1 MKRFNLLL
9 ALICLAFSLDTDA
22 QLLLS
27 LDSCRALAM
36 ENNKDLKIADEKIKA
51 AKFEKKAAFTKF
63 FPAIAAN
70 GAYMYSQKELSLL
83 NADQKLAIGNIGQ
96 KPAQAISNAMTQLV
110 QQHPELMQYL
120 APLAGMDIAGP
131 LNEVGDAIVE
141 AFRTDTRNVFGAAI
155 TLTQPIFTGGKII
168 AYNKITKYA
177 EQLAALQHD
186 TSMRDVI
193 LSIDQAYWQVI
204 SLSYKRQLAEGYLNL
219 LNKMNDDVGRMI
231 AEGVA
236 TQADGLSVKVKQNE
250 AEMALTQ
257 VDDGLTL
264 SRMALC
270 QLCGLDLDTDLQLV
284 DEFKQG
290 QVEATDKPEFDVD
303 EAVANRPEIKSLQL
317 AGDISRQQVNL
328 ARAEFLPTLAVTGG
342 YMMTNPSLFN
352 GFENR
357 VRGMWSVGAVVS
369 IPLCNWGGGI
379 YKMKA
384 AKSKALIAEYTL
396 DDAREKIRLQ
406 IAQASFKVD
415 ESAKKLETAKKNLEN
430 ADENLRYATI
440 GFNEGVIPASNTL
453 EAQAAWLKANS
464 EYVDA
469 QIEVKMNDLYLNK
482 AIGTLIK

>member
-1 MKRFNLLL
+1 
-9 ALICLAFSLDTDA
+9 
-22 QLLLS
+22 
-27 LDSCRALAM
+27 
-36 ENNKDLKIADEKIKA
+36 
-51 AKFEKKAAFTKF
+51 
-63 FPAIAAN
+63 
-70 GAYMYSQKELSLL
+70 MYSQKELSLL

-219 LNKMNDDVGRMI
+219 LNKMNDDVERMI

-264 SRMALC
+264 SRMVLC

-290 QVEATDKPEFDVD
+290 QVEVTDKPEFDVD

-357 VRGMWSVGAVVS
+357 VRGEMLSSSVCGMRRPNFILSRSDRAYYS
-369 IPLCNWGGGI
+369 IGG
-379 YKMKA
+379 
-384 AKSKALIAEYTL
+384 
-396 DDAREKIRLQ
+396 
-406 IAQASFKVD
+406 
-415 ESAKKLETAKKNLEN
+415 
-430 ADENLRYATI
+430 
-440 GFNEGVIPASNTL
+440 
-453 EAQAAWLKANS
+453 
-464 EYVDA
+464 
-469 QIEVKMNDLYLNK
+469 
-482 AIGTLIK
+482 

>member
-219 LNKMNDDVGRMI
+219 LNKMNDDVERMI

-250 AEMALTQ
+250 AEMALTMTDSHFLAWCY
-257 VDDGLTL
+257 VSCADWTL
-264 SRMALC
+264 IQTCSSSMNSSKGRSK
-270 QLCGLDLDTDLQLV
+270 LQL
-284 DEFKQG
+284 
-290 QVEATDKPEFDVD
+290 
-303 EAVANRPEIKSLQL
+303 SL
-317 AGDISRQQVNL
+317 NL
-328 ARAEFLPTLAVTGG
+328 
-342 YMMTNPSLFN
+342 M
-352 GFENR
+352 
-357 VRGMWSVGAVVS
+357 
-369 IPLCNWGGGI
+369 
-379 YKMKA
+379 
-384 AKSKALIAEYTL
+384 
-396 DDAREKIRLQ
+396 
-406 IAQASFKVD
+406 
-415 ESAKKLETAKKNLEN
+415 
-430 ADENLRYATI
+430 
-440 GFNEGVIPASNTL
+440 
-453 EAQAAWLKANS
+453 
-464 EYVDA
+464 
-469 QIEVKMNDLYLNK
+469 
-482 AIGTLIK
+482 